1 MGGFGCG
8 LGSSAPKMEEER
20 VTRTLLLPPL
30 VDVLRERTEPFG
42 VAVPFDLSVEDDVT
56 FDNDELVVLVLDE
69 TDMRCFFTFFERTFS
84 SSSLDG

>member
-1 MGGFGCG
+1 M
-8 LGSSAPKMEEER
+8 GSSAPKMEDER
-20 VTRTLLLPPL
+20 VTRTLLPPL

-56 FDNDELVVLVLDE
+56 FDNDELVVLVPDE